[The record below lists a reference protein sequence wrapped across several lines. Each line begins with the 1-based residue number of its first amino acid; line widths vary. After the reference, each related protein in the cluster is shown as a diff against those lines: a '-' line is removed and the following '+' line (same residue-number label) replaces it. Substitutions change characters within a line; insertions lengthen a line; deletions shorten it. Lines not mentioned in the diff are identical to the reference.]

1 MKKNIIIWPILLIT
15 LLIVSAIIFDDY
27 KISADQNSI
36 NSNINSMSTNSNNN
50 LANNNSDATTNTN
63 PVANN
68 QQQATDDLF
77 TNLQLPV
84 LMYHHIRDFSDP
96 SDQIGTNLSVSPTD
110 FASQLDKISER
121 DYKTITFNDI
131 SSGNIPDKSI
141 ILTFDDGYENF
152 YQNAYPELKKR
163 GMTAVSYII
172 TDKVGTESYMT
183 RDQIIEIEK
192 YGIEIGSHTL
202 SHPDLATASEARA
215 TKEIVDSKKYL
226 EELIG
231 KKIISLCYP
240 SGKFNAST
248 EIIVKNA
255 GYKYAVTT
263 KSSITTFNDVFALN
277 RYRVNNGTSISNW
290 IK

>member
-1 MKKNIIIWPILLIT
+1 MKKNIITWPILLII
-15 LLIVSAIIFDDY
+15 LLI
-27 KISADQNSI
+27 ISAVIFNDHKITASQNSI
-36 NSNINSMSTNSNNN
+36 NSNTNNISANSNDN

-63 PVANN
+63 SVTNDQQPATNN
-68 QQQATDDLF
+68 PLADLR
-77 TNLQLPV
+77 LPV

-121 DYKTITFNDI
+121 GYKTITFKDI
-131 SSGNIPDKSI
+131 SSGNIPDKAI

-183 RDQIIEIEK
+183 RDQIVEIEK

-215 TKEIVDSKKYL
+215 TKEITDSKKYL

-231 KKIISLCYP
+231 KKVISLCYP
-240 SGKFNAST
+240 SGKFNTST

-255 GYKYAVTT
+255 GYEYAVTT
-263 KSSITTFNDVFALN
+263 KSSITTFSDVFALN
-277 RYRVNNGTSISNW
+277 RYRVNNGTSINNW